1 MSWHSLALLGL
12 NFRFIGPCEVTL
24 LALNLPNVRAT
35 LVDITDSKHK
45 HIQSYK
51 RRGARL
57 GFCRYDNPALIEF
70 RRLRPHGA
78 STRTSGTIHD
88 FNSW

>member
-24 LALNLPNVRAT
+24 LALVLPNVRAA
-35 LVDITDSKHK
+35 LVDITDSEHKHK

-51 RRGARL
+51 KTGSVPGIL
-57 GFCRYDNPALIEF
+57 
-70 RRLRPHGA
+70 
-78 STRTSGTIHD
+78 
-88 FNSW
+88 

>member
-24 LALNLPNVRAT
+24 LALDLPIVRAA
-35 LVDITDSKHK
+35 LVDITDSEHNLKHK

-51 RRGARL
+51 KTGSAPGIL
-57 GFCRYDNPALIEF
+57 
-70 RRLRPHGA
+70 
-78 STRTSGTIHD
+78 
-88 FNSW
+88 